1 MTYDDLAKMTNDDL
15 VNLLLPGLPLKPSQV
30 FKSAG
35 VIEKERRKAAQ
46 QEPSSSI
53 IEPDEPAR
61 PAFRVDSEFRALI
74 PPMTPEELTQLE
86 RNVTQS
92 CGVVRDPLAVWNG
105 LLLDG
110 HHRYDL
116 AQQHGWNYHTIEIPL
131 PDRSAAKVWI
141 IRNQLGRRNLT
152 PFQRSELALA
162 LEPEIAAQ
170 AKAKQREHGG
180 TAPGQ
185 SLQKKSTEVNTREEL
200 AKAARVSADTMRKV
214 KLLAAAPDVVK
225 EQLRAGETTIN
236 REYRKLTAKHESNTD
251 ADAYRHAF
259 LYLTRGKARF
269 RQVPRLASIFGT
281 AIAAIEKE
289 RPSLAL

>member
-15 VNLLLPGLPLKPSQV
+15 VNLLLPGLPLKPRQV
-30 FKSAG
+30 FKSPEA
-35 VIEKERRKAAQ
+35 VKADRRRAAQ
-46 QEPSSSI
+46 SRAI
-53 IEPDEPAR
+53 IDAEPAC
-61 PAFRVDSEFRALI
+61 PAFEVDSEFRALI
-74 PPMTPEELTQLE
+74 PPMTSDELTQLE
-86 RNVTQS
+86 RNVNDS
-92 CGVVRDPLAVWNG
+92 GGIVRDPLAVWNG

-116 AQQHGWNYHTIEIPL
+116 ARKQGWKYRTIEIDL
-131 PDRSAAKVWI
+131 PDRSAAKAWI

-152 PFQRSELALA
+152 PYQRAELALA
-162 LEPEIAAQ
+162 LEPEIAAH
-170 AKAKQREHGG
+170 AKANQREHGG
-180 TAPGQ
+180 TAPGK
-185 SLQKKSTEVNTREEL
+185 SLRTKSTEVNTRKTL

-236 REYRKLTAKHESNTD
+236 REYRKLTATQESDMD
-251 ADAYRHAF
+251 ADVYRRAL
-259 LYLTRGKARF
+259 LYLVRGRARF
-269 RQVPRLASIFGT
+269 RQVPHLANIFET